1 MSPVRT
7 TCPYCGVGCGV
18 LASPDGDGWKVRGDP
33 EHPANLGRLCSKG
46 AALADTLS
54 LDDRLL
60 YPEIGGVRV
69 DWDQALDT
77 VAQRFGKVIAE
88 HGPDA
93 VAFYVSGQLLTEDYY
108 VANKLMKGFIGS
120 ANIDTNSRL
129 CMSSAVAAHKR
140 AFGSDSV
147 PGCYEDLEL
156 ADLVVLVGS
165 NAAWTHPVVYQR
177 LVAAK
182 QARPAMRVVV
192 IDPRRTATC
201 DLADLHLAIRPGAD
215 AWLFNGLLQHLKR
228 EDAIA
233 WDYVEAHVEGF
244 GAALQAVAGQSIP
257 VVAQHCG
264 LPESDVAEFYRL
276 FTHTE
281 KTVTVFS
288 QGINQSSSGVD
299 KGNAIINCHLA
310 TGRIGKPGAAPFS
323 ITGQPNAMGGRE
335 VGGLANQLAAH
346 MDFAEADIDRVGRF
360 WAAPNMARQPGLKA
374 LDLFEAVAD
383 GRVKAVWI
391 MATNPVVSL
400 PDADRVLAA
409 LRGCEFVVVSD
420 VAAATDTLDCAHVKL
435 PAAAWGEKDG
445 TVTNSERC
453 LSRQRTFL
461 PRPGEVRPD
470 WWIVSEVGKRLGH
483 GDAFDYAGPA
493 DIFREHVALSAFEN
507 AGSRDFDL
515 GALASSAYDRL
526 QPVQWPA
533 RQTDAPTGGTAR
545 LFADGRYFTPTGRA
559 RMLAV
564 TPRPPV
570 HGADAELPLI
580 LNTGRIRDQWHTMT
594 RTGKAAKLLAH
605 IDQPYLEIHP
615 GDARRLGIADGALAS
630 VCSLRGEMLARV
642 QTSDAQQPGSVFAP
656 IHWNRQFTGQG
667 RVGVLA
673 EAVADPISGQPEF
686 KQTPV
691 QVTAYAAT
699 WHGFIMT
706 RQALDC
712 GAQSGYW
719 ARVRGKAS
727 WRHEL
732 AGIDA
737 DQDWPAR
744 MRGLTG
750 LPGAWIDMQ
759 DRSLGR
765 YRGALIED
773 GRLLAVYFLERDAA
787 RLPPRH
793 WLESLF
799 ERDALNDAERSALLL
814 GRPSQA
820 TPDCGRIVC
829 ACFGVGENTLKQA
842 IAEGV
847 DSVEALGLRLKA
859 GSNCG
864 SCIPELKR
872 LLAAGAPADNT

>member
-1 MSPVRT
+1 
-7 TCPYCGVGCGV
+7 
-18 LASPDGDGWKVRGDP
+18 
-33 EHPANLGRLCSKG
+33 
-46 AALADTLS
+46 
-54 LDDRLL
+54 
-60 YPEIGGVRV
+60 
-69 DWDQALDT
+69 
-77 VAQRFGKVIAE
+77 
-88 HGPDA
+88 
-93 VAFYVSGQLLTEDYY
+93 
-108 VANKLMKGFIGS
+108 
-120 ANIDTNSRL
+120 
-129 CMSSAVAAHKR
+129 
-140 AFGSDSV
+140 
-147 PGCYEDLEL
+147 
-156 ADLVVLVGS
+156 
-165 NAAWTHPVVYQR
+165 
-177 LVAAK
+177 
-182 QARPAMRVVV
+182 
-192 IDPRRTATC
+192 
-201 DLADLHLAIRPGAD
+201 
-215 AWLFNGLLQHLKR
+215 
-228 EDAIA
+228 
-233 WDYVEAHVEGF
+233 
-244 GAALQAVAGQSIP
+244 
-257 VVAQHCG
+257 
-264 LPESDVAEFYRL
+264 
-276 FTHTE
+276 
-281 KTVTVFS
+281 
-288 QGINQSSSGVD
+288 
-299 KGNAIINCHLA
+299 
-310 TGRIGKPGAAPFS
+310 
-323 ITGQPNAMGGRE
+323 
-335 VGGLANQLAAH
+335 
-346 MDFAEADIDRVGRF
+346 
-360 WAAPNMARQPGLKA
+360 
-374 LDLFEAVAD
+374 
-383 GRVKAVWI
+383 
-391 MATNPVVSL
+391 
-400 PDADRVLAA
+400 
-409 LRGCEFVVVSD
+409 
-420 VAAATDTLDCAHVKL
+420 
-435 PAAAWGEKDG
+435 
-445 TVTNSERC
+445 
-453 LSRQRTFL
+453 
-461 PRPGEVRPD
+461 
-470 WWIVSEVGKRLGH
+470 
-483 GDAFDYAGPA
+483 
-493 DIFREHVALSAFEN
+493 
-507 AGSRDFDL
+507 
-515 GALASSAYDRL
+515 
-526 QPVQWPA
+526 
-533 RQTDAPTGGTAR
+533 
-545 LFADGRYFTPTGRA
+545 
-559 RMLAV
+559 MLAV